1 MDREALIALLLEHI
15 ATPHELERI
24 EATRTAG
31 GKVHSLKRNRGK
43 TIDFV
48 KLADDIIA
56 NYHRK

>member
-15 ATPHELERI
+15 ATPRECERI
-24 EATRTAG
+24 EGVRKAG
-31 GKVHSLKRNRGK
+31 GKVRSLKRDRGK

-56 NYHRK
+56 NYSRK